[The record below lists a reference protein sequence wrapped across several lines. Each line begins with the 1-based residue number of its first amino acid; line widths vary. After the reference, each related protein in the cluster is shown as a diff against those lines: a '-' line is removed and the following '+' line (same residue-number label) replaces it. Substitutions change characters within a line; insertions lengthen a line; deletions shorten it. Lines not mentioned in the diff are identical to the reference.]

1 MRSPDIIAAIKP
13 VVKAFEKLGVLYY
26 IGGSVASSAYGIA
39 RATMDVDMVS
49 NLKPDHVHSLVEMLE
64 SSYYIDEE
72 IILDAI
78 RRHSTFNLIHL
89 ETMLKV
95 DIFIMKDSP
104 YHKESLKRRKK
115 DVLDEEQGK
124 LEFYLVSPEDII
136 INKLEWYHMGG
147 EVSETQWRD
156 VTGVLKVQ
164 GDLLDVKYLRHWAS
178 QLKLTDLLEEAF
190 HDAGFE

>member
-1 MRSPDIIAAIKP
+1 MN
-13 VVKAFEKLGVLYY
+13 AFEKLGVLYY

-49 NLKPDHVHSLVEMLE
+49 NLKPDHVHALVEMLE

-72 IILDAI
+72 MILDAI
-78 RRHSTFNLIHL
+78 QSYSTFNLIHL
-89 ETMLKV
+89 DTMLKV
-95 DIFIMKDSP
+95 DIFIMKDTP

-115 DVLDEEQGK
+115 DVLDEGQGNI
-124 LEFYLVSPEDII
+124 EFYLVSPEDII
-136 INKLEWYHMGG
+136 INKLEWYHIGG

-178 QLKLTDLLEEAF
+178 QLKLIDLLEEAF

>member
-1 MRSPDIIAAIKP
+1 MRSPDIIAAIEP

-39 RATMDVDMVS
+39 RATM
-49 NLKPDHVHSLVEMLE
+49 
-64 SSYYIDEE
+64 
-72 IILDAI
+72 
-78 RRHSTFNLIHL
+78 
-89 ETMLKV
+89 
-95 DIFIMKDSP
+95 
-104 YHKESLKRRKK
+104 
-115 DVLDEEQGK
+115 
-124 LEFYLVSPEDII
+124 EFYLVSPEDII

>member
-1 MRSPDIIAAIKP
+1 MRNPDIIAAIEP
-13 VVKAFEKLGVLYY
+13 VVNAFEKLGVLYY

-49 NLKPDHVHSLVEMLE
+49 NLKPDHVHALVEMLE

-72 IILDAI
+72 MILDAI
-78 RRHSTFNLIHL
+78 QSYSTFNLIHL
-89 ETMLKV
+89 DTMLKV
-95 DIFIMKDSP
+95 DIFIMKDTP

-115 DVLDEEQGK
+115 DVLDEGQGNI
-124 LEFYLVSPEDII
+124 EFYLVSPEDII
-136 INKLEWYHMGG
+136 INKLEWYHIGG

-178 QLKLTDLLEEAF
+178 QLKLIDLLEEAF